1 MFRILKVR
9 IWFATRFAFRTV
21 NVYSVMIEA
30 KIFNFPKLDKKFK
43 RAYTQMSPKSIAK
56 ARQGIRALS
65 EGYKLLNL

>member
-1 MFRILKVR
+1 
-9 IWFATRFAFRTV
+9 
-21 NVYSVMIEA
+21 MIEA